1 MTLPRRLALATP
13 LALAAPL
20 VAPLAQDRPL
30 RLVVASAAG
39 ANADLVARLLAAE
52 AEAPFGRRILVENQP
67 AASGQR
73 AVEQVARAE
82 PDGETL
88 LFGTASQLVM
98 NLALFENPAVD
109 VTRAIRGI
117 ALVNRV
123 PMVLAIPATDPAPDL
138 ASFVGQL
145 RMGGP
150 AQYGSGP
157 VGTTTHVVG
166 ARFVAETSLARL
178 DLVHVP
184 YPSSALALTDLM
196 AGRLSFMFDAA
207 LTALP
212 HHRAGRVR
220 ILGVAAETRLPA
232 APDLP
237 TLAEAGLPGFTGS
250 TWNSIAGPAAMPD
263 ALVLRLAARF
273 NEVLARPGMRR
284 RLVELG
290 SELPGEP
297 LTPAQVDGFY
307 AAERALWLPLLR
319 QMPLRG

>member
-1 MTLPRRLALATP
+1 MFISRRLALA
-13 LALAAPL
+13 ALSAPI
-20 VAPLAQDRPL
+20 VAPRTPRAQDRPL

-39 ANADLVARLLAAE
+39 ANADLAARLLASE
-52 AEAPFGRRILVENQP
+52 AEPLFGRRILVENQP

-73 AVEQVARAE
+73 AVEVVARAE

-117 ALVNRV
+117 TLVNRV
-123 PMVLAIPATDPAPDL
+123 PMVLAVPASEPATDL
-138 ASFVGQL
+138 ASFVGRL
-145 RMGGP
+145 RMGGA

-166 ARFVAETSLARL
+166 ARFVAETGLARL
-178 DLVHVP
+178 DLVHAP
-184 YPSSALALTDLM
+184 YPSSAQALTDLM

-212 HHRAGRVR
+212 HHRAGRLR
-220 ILGVAAETRLPA
+220 ILGVAAEARLPA

-237 TLAEAGLPGFTGS
+237 TLTEAGLPGFTGS
-250 TWNSIAGPAAMPD
+250 TWNSVAGPSAMPE
-263 ALVLRLAARF
+263 AVVTRLADKF
-273 NEVLARPGMRR
+273 NAALARAELRR

-297 LTPAQVDGFY
+297 LSPAQVDGFY
-307 AAERALWLPLLR
+307 AAERATWLPLLR
-319 QMPLRG
+319 ATPLRG